1 MSASST
7 RSQRP
12 PWVVPVAILAATAVL
27 VVLVV
32 IVRTGGDSGT
42 QSGADSPGQGAAAEV
57 EQVEEPD
64 FSFAER
70 RDDDDLLAAGPVD
83 APVGLVIFS
92 DYQCPFCAQWSHE
105 TLPVMMEHAEDGD
118 LRIEWNDVNVF
129 GEASERASRASYAAA
144 LQGGFWEYHDAL
156 FPQGQIRPESQ
167 LSEEALVSLAGDL
180 GLDAE
185 QFRSDMHDADTAAQI
200 EENAQ
205 LGLDM
210 GAYSTP
216 SFLLGGEAIVG
227 AQPTEVFTAAF
238 DSALAAAE
246 GN

>member
-32 IVRTGGDSGT
+32 LVRTGGDSGT

-92 DYQCPFCAQWSHE
+92 DYQCPFCASWNAD
-105 TLPVMMEHAEDGD
+105 TLPAMMQRAEAGE
-118 LRIEWNDVNVF
+118 LRIEWRDVNVF

-144 LQGGFWEYHDAL
+144 VQGAFWEYHELLFAEGETRSEQELSDDAL
-156 FPQGQIRPESQ
+156 ID
-167 LSEEALVSLAGDL
+167 LAAEL
-180 GLDAE
+180 GLDTDRFAQDLESE
-185 QFRSDMHDADTAAQI
+185 QTREQIAA
-200 EENAQ
+200 NAR
-205 LGLDM
+205 LGLEL
-210 GAYSTP
+210 GAHSTP
-216 SFLLGGEAIVG
+216 TFILGGQPILG
-227 AQPTEVFTAAF
+227 AQPTEVFVDAL
-238 DSALAAAE
+238 DDALAAVE
-246 GN
+246 